1 MLKVLSDMRVP
12 DNCFLVT
19 LDVESLY
26 TNIAHDDGLKALQ
39 YFLMNRPIDSLH
51 PSEFI
56 IQLTEWTLKNNVF
69 LFQDLLYIQVRGTA
83 KGACFAPYYANLFFR
98 FMGEGFCLF

>member
-1 MLKVLSDMRVP
+1 M
-12 DNCFLVT
+12 
-19 LDVESLY
+19 ESLY

-39 YFLMNRPIDSLH
+39 HFLMNRHTGSLP

-69 LFQDLLYIQVRGTA
+69 LFQDLLYIQVQGTA
-83 KGACFAPYYANLFFR
+83 MGACFAPNYTNLFFR
-98 FMGEGFCLF
+98 FMGKGFCLYKQLQ

>member
-1 MLKVLSDMRVP
+1 MNRDNVLKVLSDMRVP

-39 YFLMNRPIDSLH
+39 HFLMNRPIDSLP

-69 LFQDLLYIQVRGTA
+69 LFQDLLYIQFQGTA
-83 KGACFAPYYANLFFR
+83 MGACFAPNYTNLFL
-98 FMGEGFCLF
+98 GL